1 MSNTR
6 TVKSYHGTA
15 LLTHSRITWPSV
27 APKAIRDA
35 SDDYMATFTLDTLL
49 VHGKSEREC
58 IEQLASELQ
67 SMATALMFNAR
78 RLKMSNSA

>member
-15 LLTHSRITWPSV
+15 LLTHDTDHV
-27 APKAIRDA
+27 AKRRAEGDTDA

-58 IEQLASELQ
+58 MEQLASELQ

-78 RLKMSNSA
+78 RLKMK